1 MTAFVASSMSDKPV
15 DPLDV
20 LKVIR
25 CGDDAARVA
34 SPDEAAALAGGSR
47 HGAVR

>member
-1 MTAFVASSMSDKPV
+1 MTAFIASSMSQKPI

-25 CGDDAARVA
+25 CGDDAGRIA
-34 SPDEAAALAGGSR
+34 SPDEAAALAGGGR
-47 HGAVR
+47 HGTVR